1 MNCEIVHERMVMAT
15 YGELGDEQAYELE
28 RHLAG
33 CPDCAAEREQL
44 LALKALAEMHPVE
57 EPSANLMVRARLRLD
72 EALDARRGEPPRRWY
87 ERLGQRMRNNFA
99 GLQAAPVAACL
110 LLVIG
115 AGAGSLGGYQFAHSR
130 AARTAAIAQASKVQP
145 QTASLAGA
153 ETPAP
158 AEIANVSS
166 IVRQPNSHMVEVRYN
181 QLVPQRITGS
191 LDDPAIRKLL
201 MLASQNSSSAGVRGD
216 SVGLLA
222 AECKAGHS
230 CKEMGIRDAL
240 MVALRYDK
248 NAGVREKALE
258 GLEPYVAQDV
268 RVRDAVLEALMNDAA
283 PQIRTA
289 AINILEPVE
298 GDTSVRQVLHSVAD
312 TDVNPYIRTVSRQVL
327 SREPEIQ

>member
-1 MNCEIVHERMVMAT
+1 MNCEIAKERMVMAA
-15 YGELGDEQAYELE
+15 YGELGDEQSNELE
-28 RHLAG
+28 RHIAG

-44 LALKALAEMHPVE
+44 LALRALAEAHPVE
-57 EPSANLMVRARLRLD
+57 EPSANLVARARLRLE
-72 EALDARRGEPPRRWY
+72 EALDALPPRRWY
-87 ERLGQRMRNNFA
+87 ERLGQRMRNNVA

-110 LLVIG
+110 LLAIG
-115 AGAGSLGGYQFAHSR
+115 AGAGSLGGYQFARHR
-130 AARTAAIAQASKVQP
+130 AANTAAAAVQTSKVQP

-153 ETPAP
+153 EKPVP

-181 QLVPQRITGS
+181 KLVPQRIEGS
-191 LDDPAIRKLL
+191 LDDPAIRQLL
-201 MLASQNSSSAGVRGD
+201 MLASRNSASAGVRGD

-268 RVRDAVLEALMNDAA
+268 RVRDAVLEALMNDSA
-283 PQIRTA
+283 PRIRTA